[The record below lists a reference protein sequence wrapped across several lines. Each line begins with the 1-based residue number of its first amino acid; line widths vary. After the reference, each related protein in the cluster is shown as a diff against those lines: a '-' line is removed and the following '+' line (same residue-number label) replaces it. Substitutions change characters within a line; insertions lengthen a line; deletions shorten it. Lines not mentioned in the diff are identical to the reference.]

1 MIAAALRHAAR
12 TPQLALG
19 IGMCGCAVA
28 AALVSLVWTPHDP
41 AAIDM
46 ARALAAPS
54 WTHPLGTDPLG
65 RDVLSMVLA
74 GARASLGVALGAVLI
89 GVGIGA
95 PLGLLAGVRGGVM
108 DGVVMR
114 LNDVAFAF
122 PALLLAILLTSVVGQ
137 NALNATIAIGVF
149 NIPVFARLV
158 RGDARALM
166 QRDFVLAA
174 RAGGMSR
181 FAIARR
187 HILPN
192 LADQILIQGATQVS
206 VAVLA
211 EAALSYVGIGV
222 QPPTPSWGRMLSET
236 QTFSFLA
243 PHLAIAPGLAI
254 FATVLGLSLLA
265 DGLREARDPRNAA

>member
-1 MIAAALRHAAR
+1 MIAALRRA
-12 TPQLALG
+12 PQLALG
-19 IGMCGCAVA
+19 IALCGCAVV

-41 AAIDM
+41 AAIDL
-46 ARALAAPS
+46 ARALAPPS

-95 PLGLLAGVRGGVM
+95 PLGLLAGVRGGVV

-122 PALLLAILLTSVVGQ
+122 PALLLAILLTSVIGQ
-137 NALNATIAIGVF
+137 NALNAAIAIGVF

-181 FAIARR
+181 LAIARR

-192 LADQILIQGATQVS
+192 LADQVLIQGATQVS

-265 DGLREARDPRNAA
+265 DGLREARDPRRAA